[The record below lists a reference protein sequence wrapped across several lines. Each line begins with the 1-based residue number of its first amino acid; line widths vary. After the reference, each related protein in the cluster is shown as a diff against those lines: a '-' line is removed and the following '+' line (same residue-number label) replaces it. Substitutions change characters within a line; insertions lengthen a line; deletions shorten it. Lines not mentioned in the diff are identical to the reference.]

1 MFIHLHN
8 HSHYSLLDGLPKIKD
23 YVNKCL
29 EYKMPA
35 MALTDHGSVYGVI
48 EFYQKAKEAGIK
60 PILGMEAY
68 IAPRRLI
75 YKKVKM
81 DDKPSHLVLL
91 AKNNIGYK
99 NLIQLATIG
108 HLDGFYYKPRLDKE
122 VLKKYSEGLIATSAC
137 WAGEVSK
144 ALRQDNIE
152 LAKQLTDE
160 YKNIFGKDNF
170 YLESVY
176 LGENIKGQGDLH
188 EKLVDLSKKTQTP
201 LMLTKDSHYINL
213 EDADAQDALL
223 CINTGTVLNNPK
235 RLSMKEFDCSFTHP
249 KLMEE
254 RFKDLPDAIE
264 NTQKIANECNVNLDL
279 GKWVFPAIEIPKGK
293 TADGVLRENTEE
305 ELEKRFPNN
314 KEYKERIDYE
324 LDIIK
329 TKGYSSYF
337 LVVADLINWARS
349 QGIVVTTRG
358 SAAGSLVSYM
368 TGIIDINPMF
378 FKLPFERF
386 LNPLRPSPPD
396 VDMDFADNRRE
407 EVINYAK
414 EKYGDDKVAQIC
426 TFGTMMARGAVRDV
440 NRVLDFPYDMGD
452 KLAKMIPMGSQGFPM
467 TIEKALEMNPELKQ
481 EYDSDPSAKQV
492 IDLAQKIEGCA
503 RHSSVHAAGTLIS
516 PTKMTDYVPLQRD
529 PSKRKKITQF
539 DMHASEAAGLLKFDF
554 LGIANLSIIGE
565 AVNLIKKTKDVQIVL
580 DDIPFDDKKTF
591 ELLAKG
597 QTIGLFQLSSGGMTK
612 HLVELKPT
620 NIFDIA
626 AMVALYRPGP
636 MEFIP
641 EYIDRKHHPEKIDY
655 PDDSLKETLE
665 QSLGLLIYQEDV
677 MLTAI
682 KLAGYTWLD
691 ADKFRKAMGKKKPEV
706 MKAEEGK
713 FKEGCVKNGID
724 KQVAEDLWERI
735 KPFASYAFNKCLTG
749 DTEII
754 DTKTGEIKTIE
765 DIYTKKDKL
774 NLLSLN
780 LGENKLESKKASR
793 IHSNG
798 RKMVWEIKTR
808 TGKKI
813 KATANHPF
821 LKFNE
826 WTNLENLKIRDRIAT
841 TRKITYES
849 KYKIENFKLATLGY
863 LLAEGNLCHPHG
875 IYFYSSQKDE
885 LQDYIKN
892 LEKFKNIKAIVNPR
906 QNATSVYS
914 TQKNR
919 KKKNPLMK
927 WVQELGL
934 HNKKAT
940 EKFFPDLIFKL
951 NKNQLSLL
959 LGKMWQG
966 DGCVHPDK
974 NGQIFYATSS
984 EKLAKQL
991 QHLLLRLEIISTI
1004 HKKQFKYRDSY
1015 RIGYTINISR
1025 FTNVKNF
1032 EKTIGKHLIGKKKKQ
1047 LSQLVK
1053 NNKILN
1059 GQINTN
1065 SARGSKDI
1073 IPTEILP
1080 VLKQEIYKNGLSI
1093 KKFARENHISE
1104 RTFFKEKNKKGYLRE
1119 TIQLIGEKLDSKTLL
1134 NHAKSDIYWDEVV
1147 DIKKIGIKQT
1157 YDLTIPNNH
1166 NFIANDFVVH
1176 NSHAASYGVVAYK
1189 TAYLKANFPAEYMTA
1204 LMSVESGDEEKISA
1218 AVQECGKMEIKVLP
1232 PDINESRKDFTYI
1245 NDNEIRFG
1253 LLTIKNLGH
1262 NIIVSIINER
1272 KENGPYKSL
1281 ADLLNRVK
1289 SKNLNKKSLD
1299 ALAKAG
1305 ALDNF
1310 AERNL
1315 IVENIDNILGYIK
1328 TVRREK
1334 NDNQASLFSL
1344 MNQDDSGEE
1353 QILPLNL
1360 KPTPPIDLSTK
1371 LAWEKELLGL
1381 YVSDHPFSEHAKK
1394 INEHIKPIKEIK
1406 ETLADEAKTLVGG
1419 VVTVIRSIFTKKN
1432 EPMMFV
1438 TIEDLT
1444 TSIEIVVFPR
1454 TLQSTREI
1462 WQEGNLVITVGK
1474 VSYRNDEINI
1484 LADTAYVFKN
1494 EDFEE
1499 ILTQAN
1505 KKLTTNN
1512 YYKKSN
1518 GYGGNNNFNSTPKP
1532 VETVRIT
1539 QVWINL
1545 PRFFNSEIHNKI
1557 KDVLLTETGEQKVFI
1572 AIKQNGSLR
1581 KIETNYKIRYNE
1593 DIKNKLEKI
1602 TGEGSIVAK

>member
-23 YVNKCL
+23 YVNQCL

-35 MALTDHGSVYGVI
+35 MALTDHGSLYGVI
-48 EFYQKAKEAGIK
+48 EFYQKAKDAGIK
-60 PILGMEAY
+60 PIIGMEAY

-75 YKKVKM
+75 YKKVKL
-81 DDKPSHLVLL
+81 DDKPFHLVLL
-91 AKNNIGYK
+91 AKNNVGYK

-122 VLKKYSEGLIATSAC
+122 VLKKYSEGLIASSAC
-137 WAGEVSK
+137 WAGEISR
-144 ALRQDNIE
+144 ALREDNIE
-152 LAKQLTDE
+152 LAKNLTDE
-160 YKNIFGKDNF
+160 YKDIFGKDNF

-176 LGENIKGQGDLH
+176 LGENVRGQDELH
-188 EKLVDLSKKTQTP
+188 KKLVDLSKKTKTP
-201 LMLTKDSHYINL
+201 LIVTKDSHYINL

-254 RFKDLPDAIE
+254 KFKDLPDAVE

-293 TADGVLRENTEE
+293 TADEVLREDTEE

-324 LDIIK
+324 LNIIK
-329 TKGYSSYF
+329 KKGYSSYF

-349 QGIVVTTRG
+349 QDIIVTTRG
-358 SAAGSLVSYM
+358 SAAGSLVSYL

-378 FKLPFERF
+378 FRLPFERF

-396 VDMDFADNRRE
+396 IDMDFADNRRE

-426 TFGTMMARGAVRDV
+426 TFGTMMARGSVRDV
-440 NRVLDFPYDMGD
+440 NRVLDFSYDFGD

-467 TIEKALEMNPELKQ
+467 TIKKAMEINPELKQ
-481 EYDSDPSAKQV
+481 EYDSDPNAKQV

-529 PSKRKKITQF
+529 PSRRKKITQF

-554 LGIANLSIIGE
+554 LGIANLSIIGG
-565 AVNLIKKTKDVQIVL
+565 AVELIEKIKDIKIDL
-580 DDIPFDDKKTF
+580 DNISFKDKKTF
-591 ELLAKG
+591 DLLAKG
-597 QTIGLFQLSSGGMTK
+597 QTVGLFQLSGGGMTK
-612 HLVELKPT
+612 HLVNLKPT

-636 MEFIP
+636 MDFIP
-641 EYIDRKHHPEKIDY
+641 EYIDRKHNPEKIDY
-655 PDDSLKETLE
+655 PHESLKETLE

-691 ADKFRKAMGKKKPEV
+691 ADKFRKAMGKKKPKV
-706 MKAEEGK
+706 MKEQEGK
-713 FKEGCVKNGID
+713 FKEGCVKNGI
-724 KQVAEDLWERI
+724 KKELAENLWERI
-735 KPFASYAFNKCLTG
+735 KPFASYAFNK
-749 DTEII
+749 
-754 DTKTGEIKTIE
+754 
-765 DIYTKKDKL
+765 
-774 NLLSLN
+774 
-780 LGENKLESKKASR
+780 
-793 IHSNG
+793 
-798 RKMVWEIKTR
+798 
-808 TGKKI
+808 
-813 KATANHPF
+813 
-821 LKFNE
+821 
-826 WTNLENLKIRDRIAT
+826 
-841 TRKITYES
+841 
-849 KYKIENFKLATLGY
+849 
-863 LLAEGNLCHPHG
+863 
-875 IYFYSSQKDE
+875 
-885 LQDYIKN
+885 
-892 LEKFKNIKAIVNPR
+892 
-906 QNATSVYS
+906 
-914 TQKNR
+914 
-919 KKKNPLMK
+919 
-927 WVQELGL
+927 
-934 HNKKAT
+934 
-940 EKFFPDLIFKL
+940 
-951 NKNQLSLL
+951 
-959 LGKMWQG
+959 
-966 DGCVHPDK
+966 
-974 NGQIFYATSS
+974 
-984 EKLAKQL
+984 
-991 QHLLLRLEIISTI
+991 
-1004 HKKQFKYRDSY
+1004 
-1015 RIGYTINISR
+1015 
-1025 FTNVKNF
+1025 
-1032 EKTIGKHLIGKKKKQ
+1032 
-1047 LSQLVK
+1047 
-1053 NNKILN
+1053 
-1059 GQINTN
+1059 
-1065 SARGSKDI
+1065 
-1073 IPTEILP
+1073 
-1080 VLKQEIYKNGLSI
+1080 
-1093 KKFARENHISE
+1093 
-1104 RTFFKEKNKKGYLRE
+1104 
-1119 TIQLIGEKLDSKTLL
+1119 
-1134 NHAKSDIYWDEVV
+1134 
-1147 DIKKIGIKQT
+1147 
-1157 YDLTIPNNH
+1157 
-1166 NFIANDFVVH
+1166 
-1176 NSHAASYGVVAYK
+1176 SHAASYGVVAYK

-1218 AVQECGKMEIKVLP
+1218 AVQECQKMGIKVLP

-1245 NDNEIRFG
+1245 SDNEIRFG

-1262 NIIVSIINER
+1262 DVIVSIINER
-1272 KENGPYKSL
+1272 KKNGPYKSL

-1289 SKNLNKKSLD
+1289 SRNLNKKSLE

-1315 IVENIDNILGYIK
+1315 IIENIDNILGYIK

-1344 MNQDDSGEE
+1344 MNQDDSGNE

-1360 KPTPPIDLSTK
+1360 KPTPPIDLNTK

-1381 YVSDHPFSEHAKK
+1381 YVSDHPFSEHAQK

-1406 ETLADEAKTLVGG
+1406 ETLSDETKTLVGG
-1419 VVTVIRSIFTKKN
+1419 VVTTIRSIFTKKN

-1454 TLQSTREI
+1454 TLQSTKEI
-1462 WQEGNLVITVGK
+1462 WQEGNVVITVGK
-1474 VSYRNDEINI
+1474 VSYRNDEANI

-1499 ILTQAN
+1499 ILIQAN

-1512 YYKKSN
+1512 YYKKGGGYNN
-1518 GYGGNNNFNSTPKP
+1518 GGYNNFNSPPKP
-1532 VETVRIT
+1532 VESISIT

-1545 PRFFNSEIHNKI
+1545 PRFFNSEIHNQI
-1557 KDVLLTETGEQKVFI
+1557 KDVLLAEIGEQKVFI

-1602 TGEGSIVAK
+1602 TGEGSIIAK